1 MDRPYE
7 IVELEQGTPEWHEW
21 RHKGIGAFDAKAA
34 IAKRGKSR
42 AKLLEEKRASEPPED
57 SFTTEAMDLGTELEP
72 EARQRYIRKY
82 LTNVR
87 PVCVQSTQYPWLRA
101 SLDGLSDDGNLV
113 VEIKCGAWVHQQALE
128 RVPSQ
133 YKAQVQHILAVTGL
147 PSLHFWCYWPDS
159 VQPEILHVVKRDEK

>member
-1 MDRPYE
+1 MDRPYK

-87 PVCVQSTQYPWLRA
+87 PVCVPGLCSMYAVPLATRESRW
-101 SLDGLSDDGNLV
+101 SL
-113 VEIKCGAWVHQQALE
+113 
-128 RVPSQ
+128 
-133 YKAQVQHILAVTGL
+133 
-147 PSLHFWCYWPDS
+147 
-159 VQPEILHVVKRDEK
+159 